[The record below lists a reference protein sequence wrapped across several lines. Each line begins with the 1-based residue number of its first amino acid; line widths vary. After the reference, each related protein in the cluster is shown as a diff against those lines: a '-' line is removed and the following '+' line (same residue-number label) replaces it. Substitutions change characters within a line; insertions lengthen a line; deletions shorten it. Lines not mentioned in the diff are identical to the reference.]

1 MKCPKADD
9 GSGRK
14 AGKPMTARNKD
25 VDRGSDEFVRV
36 PGELPARLDRQL
48 GYFGDARY
56 CLFYFDD
63 QTEGVVWKDGRSYGF
78 GAGAWRP
85 FDEHIAPLAH
95 EHGASADHA
104 LIIDR
109 EGPAAYFAP
118 RETAERIVTEQHR
131 PAPCL
136 GAA

>member
-1 MKCPKADD
+1 
-9 GSGRK
+9 
-14 AGKPMTARNKD
+14 MTARNKD
-25 VDRGSDEFVRV
+25 VDRGSDGFVRV
-36 PGELPARLDRQL
+36 TDELPARLDRQL

-56 CLFYFDD
+56 CLFYFDH
-63 QTEGVVWKDGRSYGF
+63 QVEGVVWKDGRSYGF

-85 FDEHIAPLAH
+85 FDEHIVPLA
-95 EHGASADHA
+95 EMHGADSSHA

-118 RETAERIVTEQHR
+118 RTTAERLVTEQHQ
-131 PAPCL
+131 PAECL